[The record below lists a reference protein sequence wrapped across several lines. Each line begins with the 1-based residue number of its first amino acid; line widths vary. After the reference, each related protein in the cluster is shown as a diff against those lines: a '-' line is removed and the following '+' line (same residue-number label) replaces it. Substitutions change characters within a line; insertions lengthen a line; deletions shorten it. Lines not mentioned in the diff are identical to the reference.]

1 MHPLLE
7 SCLPYLTW
15 YNHQLYYAAE
25 SESGN
30 LLRPKQSY
38 GCFWCLILFEN
49 DRQQLRGTKCQ
60 PVGLIVLSPTGLY
73 VCVCRVL
80 FTRPYIITS
89 IVKPLKLIICLIL
102 DGYQSHDS
110 KTTLWGLTWF
120 RNQPQVFNFVQ
131 CFCVFKVHISCSE
144 TRLYFDVI
152 PEWLWSNI
160 CISVLLETQFLSNTV
175 KFS

>member
-1 MHPLLE
+1 MHLLLE

-15 YNHQLYYAAE
+15 YNHQLYYVDE

-49 DRQQLRGTKCQ
+49 DRQQPRGTKCQ

-131 CFCVFKVHISCSE
+131 CFCVFKSAYILFRNPSLFWCNPRVTVVKYLHQCLARNPIS
-144 TRLYFDVI
+144 L
-152 PEWLWSNI
+152 
-160 CISVLLETQFLSNTV
+160 
-175 KFS
+175 